1 MKICENNISLTIREV
16 FFVPE
21 NYLST
26 DSFFLG
32 QTAGFIFEPRY
43 GLEIKRQG
51 TGKFKLIL
59 SVSGSIKYLIIK
71 IKRSKFI
78 SANFNFK

>member
-1 MKICENNISLTIREV
+1 MKICENNKSLTIREV

-26 DSFFLG
+26 DSFLG

-43 GLEIKRQG
+43 GLKIKRQG
-51 TGKFKLIL
+51 TGNFKLIL